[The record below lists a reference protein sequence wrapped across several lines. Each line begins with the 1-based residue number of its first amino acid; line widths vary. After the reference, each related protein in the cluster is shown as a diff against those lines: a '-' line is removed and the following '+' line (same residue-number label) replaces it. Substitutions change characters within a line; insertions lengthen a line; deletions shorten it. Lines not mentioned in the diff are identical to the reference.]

1 MMIQNVFL
9 FLFSLLIIYMLIICN
24 IFEEPNYI
32 NYKMEN
38 INSKNINLKTI
49 EPMIANFKINI
60 IRNPIRYKNN
70 KKRKLKQKK

>member
-1 MMIQNVFL
+1 
-9 FLFSLLIIYMLIICN
+9 MLIICN

-38 INSKNINLKTI
+38 INLKTI

-60 IRNPIRYKNN
+60 IHNPIRYKNH

>member
-38 INSKNINLKTI
+38 INLKTI